1 MFLFAWEKGQGS
13 KWVFDGSENRESTR
27 EQQVSPAKHKGSICE
42 WQLKT
47 GKDSAHFN
55 SRRLLG
61 DPVRMKGLGAAWP
74 WWNAH
79 PNWPSLTSSTQLWEK
94 LLSEE
99 SKLIKME
106 TTQMKQRRSR

>member
-1 MFLFAWEKGQGS
+1 LMVLRTGRVPGSNRYPLQSTKGQS
-13 KWVFDGSENRESTR
+13 
-27 EQQVSPAKHKGSICE
+27 VSGNWKLGRILPTSIA
-42 WQLKT
+42 
-47 GKDSAHFN
+47 G
-55 SRRLLG
+55 RLLG